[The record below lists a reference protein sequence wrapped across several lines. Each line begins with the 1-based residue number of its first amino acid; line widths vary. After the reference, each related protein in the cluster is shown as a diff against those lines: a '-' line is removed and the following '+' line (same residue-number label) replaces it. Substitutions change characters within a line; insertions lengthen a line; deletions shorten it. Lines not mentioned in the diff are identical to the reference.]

1 MEHFFSPNSGKDQK
15 KSSPKMKHFFPR
27 NSSRDLHTDAHQ
39 SQIIGGCR
47 CRPYSNYWRGIYPSI
62 PPGFRHPWQYL
73 NSKRYKLAL
82 GGKPKYKIAQTTQT
96 ILSTEDFFH
105 KKNLYIYTVLKKNI
119 TGQYCQNLELKN
131 ADTDEVKT

>member
-1 MEHFFSPNSGKDQK
+1 M
-15 KSSPKMKHFFPR
+15 
-27 NSSRDLHTDAHQ
+27 HTKVKLLGDADVDHT
-39 SQIIGGCR
+39 QIIGGG
-47 CRPYSNYWRGIYPSI
+47 YIPSI